1 MSAVAKKYMGHFFS
15 RAEVSKILLLAA
27 PMTGTALVNMGMSI
41 TDTVMMGW
49 LGTQSLAAGAVVSD
63 LYSIVFYFMSGI
75 LATVAAIMAQA
86 MGRND
91 KRGVH
96 DAMRDG
102 FQAAFILAIPAF
114 LIVWNMDLVLGA
126 FGIEAGVVTLGNEY
140 ARMMAFTTVAMLGVA
155 VWRNVFAAFSKPRV
169 FLIMVAVALPANG
182 LLNYVLMFG
191 HFGAPEMGLAGAG
204 LSSALVAFAMLVAFM
219 IYADRDRVI
228 SGYHPFHRIWRVKVE
243 GLAEIFRLGVPSG
256 FATLGNVGI
265 YLISTPIISLFG
277 AEALAAHAIALR
289 LAGVFYAI
297 PVGLSQA
304 ATVRVG
310 YAAGRGDD
318 IGVGQIKRT
327 AVAMAAVSGMA
338 CLGVLAVSSSF
349 LPHLFLL
356 EGAGASTALASTLIV
371 YLGVINAAEYP
382 NVVAG
387 GVLRG
392 LKDTRVP
399 MVLTLAGYWGVGAP
413 VMALM
418 ASGAGFGAEGV
429 WFGLA
434 VGVYATASLMLGR
447 LFVPNFTKS
456 VLKPEPVAVA
466 AE

>member
-1 MSAVAKKYMGHFFS
+1 MSAIAKHYMSKWIS
-15 RAEVSKILLLAA
+15 RAEASKIIMLAA
-27 PMTGTALVNMGMSI
+27 PMMGTALVNMGMSI

-49 LGTQSLAAGAVVSD
+49 LGSIPLAAGAVVSD

-86 MGRND
+86 MGRKD

-102 FQAAFILAIPAF
+102 FQAAAILAVPAF
-114 LIVWNMDLVLGA
+114 LIVWNMDLVLMA
-126 FGIEAGVVTLGNEY
+126 FGIEGAVVTLGNEY
-140 ARMMAFTTVAMLGVA
+140 ARMMAFTTVAMLGVV
-155 VWRNVFAAFSKPRV
+155 VWRNIFAAFSKPRV
-169 FLIMVAVALPANG
+169 FLIMVAIALPANG
-182 LLNYVLMFG
+182 FLNYVLMFG

-204 LSSALVAFAMLVAFM
+204 LSSALVAFAMFAAFT
-219 IYADRDRVI
+219 IYADRDNVI
-228 SGYHPFHRIWRVKVE
+228 FGYHPFHRIWRVNLN
-243 GLAEIFRLGVPSG
+243 GLSEIFRIGVPSG
-256 FATLGNVGI
+256 LTTLGNVGI

-289 LAGVFYAI
+289 LAGVFYAV
-297 PVGLSQA
+297 PVGLGQA

-318 IGVGQIKRT
+318 VGVNVVKRT
-327 AVAMAAVSGMA
+327 AVAMAAAAGVMSLTTLVLLSDVLPQLFF
-338 CLGVLAVSSSF
+338 LGN
-349 LPHLFLL
+349 
-356 EGAGASTALASTLIV
+356 GGASVALAGTLLI
-371 YLGVINAAEYP
+371 YLGIINAAEYP

-399 MVLTLAGYWGVGAP
+399 MMLTLVGYWGVGAP
-413 VMALM
+413 VMAVM

-434 VGVYATASLMLGR
+434 VGVYATATLMLGR
-447 LFVPNFTKS
+447 LFAPDFAKS
-456 VLKPEPVAVA
+456 VFKPKPVAVA